1 MKPNGFPSR
10 LSLAALTLGLTG
22 CAVGPNFHAPTAP
35 AVPLTPVPLPA
46 TTATAAGQAQA
57 LTLGADIPGDWWAL
71 YHSPQLN
78 ALITAA
84 LARNPSLTAAQAT
97 LWQAEENTRA
107 EEGALLPSI
116 SGSFTAERNQT
127 SGAGLAAFGAGG
139 SSSAIPAYTLYNASL
154 PVSYTLDLF
163 GGTRRQVESLAAQAQ
178 YQRDELEATYLTLT
192 ANIVTAAVQ
201 EASLTA
207 QIDAT
212 NQVIASDQQV
222 LAILQTQVTLGGV
235 AQAQVLQQLSVLA
248 QAQATLP
255 PLQSQLAQARN
266 QLAAYAGTFPGAFH
280 EADFTLA
287 DLQLPRNIPVSLP
300 SAIVAQRPDIRAATA
315 QLHEATANLGVAD
328 AAMLPQI
335 TLSASIGHEALD
347 TATLFTPQTLMW
359 DLAAGVAQPLFEGG
373 TLSAKRKAA
382 VAALQG
388 AGAQYQSTVITA
400 FQNVADALAVL
411 QYDAIALQAADA
423 ARDAA
428 AQSLAVT
435 EAQYRLGGQPF
446 TAVLSAE
453 TTYQNAV
460 LAQVKA
466 QAARLADSAALYQ
479 ALGGGWW
486 HRQDV
491 TVQCCGVIP

>member
-1 MKPNGFPSR
+1 
-10 LSLAALTLGLTG
+10 
-22 CAVGPNFHAPTAP
+22 
-35 AVPLTPVPLPA
+35 
-46 TTATAAGQAQA
+46 
-57 LTLGADIPGDWWAL
+57 
-71 YHSPQLN
+71 
-78 ALITAA
+78 
-84 LARNPSLTAAQAT
+84 
-97 LWQAEENTRA
+97 
-107 EEGALLPSI
+107 
-116 SGSFTAERNQT
+116 
-127 SGAGLAAFGAGG
+127 
-139 SSSAIPAYTLYNASL
+139 
-154 PVSYTLDLF
+154 
-163 GGTRRQVESLAAQAQ
+163 
-178 YQRDELEATYLTLT
+178 
-192 ANIVTAAVQ
+192 
-201 EASLTA
+201 
-207 QIDAT
+207 
-212 NQVIASDQQV
+212 
-222 LAILQTQVTLGGV
+222 
-235 AQAQVLQQLSVLA
+235 
-248 QAQATLP
+248 
-255 PLQSQLAQARN
+255 
-266 QLAAYAGTFPGAFH
+266 
-280 EADFTLA
+280 
-287 DLQLPRNIPVSLP
+287 
-300 SAIVAQRPDIRAATA
+300 
-315 QLHEATANLGVAD
+315 
-328 AAMLPQI
+328 
-335 TLSASIGHEALD
+335 
-347 TATLFTPQTLMW
+347 MW